1 MSADI
6 KNTSISAW
14 KRLVTTL
21 PSIEEDKHNISS
33 ANLLVPL
40 ERYRAVLFEGPD
52 AASFLQNQVTSDV
65 SDLKHGFARR
75 SGYCNPKG
83 RLIATLWL
91 IKLEENI
98 VAVLP
103 QSVSMDFVQRIKRF
117 VMRSKVS
124 IRELS
129 DTVVM
134 GLIKE
139 KVSSRGPGRCEAV
152 INDSMSFFLAD
163 TQDPSDEVQLLIRS
177 TRLDDENRWVCESIK
192 SGFIDIEGE
201 MQEQFLPQWINLQAE
216 GGVSFS
222 KGCYPGQEIVART
235 KYLGE
240 VKRKLFRINLK
251 TQVDYPNPIVNE
263 NGQTAGTLLSC
274 ARTVCGQ
281 FIGIGVIKIDHID
294 SGDNL
299 FSDDVSILKVEPV
312 S

>member
-6 KNTSISAW
+6 KNTSMSAW

-21 PSIEEDKHNISS
+21 PPIGEDQHNIPS

-40 ERYRAVLFEGPD
+40 ERYGAVFFEGPD

-65 SDLKHGFARR
+65 SDLKHGFAYR

-103 QSVSMDFVQRIKRF
+103 KSVLMDFVQRIKRF

-124 IRELS
+124 ISELS

-139 KVSSRGPGRCEAV
+139 KVSPCGAGRREAV
-152 INDSMSFFLAD
+152 INDSMSFFLGD
-163 TQDPSDEVQLLIRS
+163 TKDPSDEVQSLIRS
-177 TRLDDENRWVCESIK
+177 TRLDDENRWVCETIK

-274 ARTVCGQ
+274 ARMVSGQ
-281 FIGIGVIKIDHID
+281 FIGIGVIKTDHID
-294 SGDNL
+294 AGDNL